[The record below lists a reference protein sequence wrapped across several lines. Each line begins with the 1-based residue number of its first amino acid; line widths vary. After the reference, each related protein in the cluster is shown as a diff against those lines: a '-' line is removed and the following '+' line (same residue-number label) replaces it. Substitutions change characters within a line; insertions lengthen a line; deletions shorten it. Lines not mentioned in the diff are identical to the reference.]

1 MNFLAKLFSGGA
13 ASIDAAQAQAQLNSA
28 NPPFILDVRSKG
40 EFQEAHIAGAKL
52 IPLDD
57 LQRRMDELPKDREIL
72 VVCRSGARSGMA
84 AGQLVNAGFK
94 VSNLSGGLIAWSQR
108 GLTLVKGK

>member
-1 MNFLAKLFSGGA
+1 MNFLSKLFSGGA
-13 ASIDAAQAQAQLNSA
+13 ASMSAEQAHEQLNSST
-28 NPPFILDVRSKG
+28 PPFLLDVRSPN
-40 EFQEAHIAGAKL
+40 EFRDAHIQGAKL

-57 LQRRMDELPKDREIL
+57 LSRRLNELPKDREIL

-94 VSNLSGGLIAWSQR
+94 VTNLSGGLMAWSQR